1 MTIVPPISISGAIE
15 PIAPMWNIGEATRLT
30 SSSLHSS

>member
-1 MTIVPPISISGAIE
+1 MVPPMSISGAID